1 MCPFRQAKYTA
12 VFPSASRALTSAPF
26 SISSRTTC
34 SSPLLAAQVMALQS
48 DLLLRYTTFLWS
60 LSISHTREMSH
71 SFTAVIRL
79 LLGQVRPAI
88 RAATRGIH
96 GLRMATSWGEGTGNL
111 FLIASLLGDVA
122 PALERPDEICD
133 TEASRRCA
141 LSPTL
146 EAICTP
152 IVRGNIH
159 Y

>member
-1 MCPFRQAKYTA
+1 
-12 VFPSASRALTSAPF
+12 
-26 SISSRTTC
+26 
-34 SSPLLAAQVMALQS
+34 
-48 DLLLRYTTFLWS
+48 
-60 LSISHTREMSH
+60 MSH

-79 LLGQVRPAI
+79 LLGRVRPAI
-88 RAATRGIH
+88 RAATRGIR

-122 PALERPDEICD
+122 PAFEGPVLGDEIRD
-133 TEASRRCA
+133 TEASRCRA

-152 IVRGNIH
+152 IVTGNIH